1 MMEEEES
8 IEIDEVETSR
18 IFGPNLSMSLN
29 QMRKESTL
37 KLYK

>member
-1 MMEEEES
+1 MEEEES
-8 IEIDEVETSR
+8 IEIDEIETSR
-18 IFGPNLSMSLN
+18 IFGPNLTLSLN